1 MTMKKLRNEE
11 LNRLSVDEFRRSE
24 KNPVVLIL
32 DNIRSLHNIGSI
44 FRTGDAFRVAHI
56 YLCGITASPPHRE
69 IHKTALGSTETV
81 DWTYFDKTLEA
92 VELAKKDGYSIIAL
106 EQVDESIYLND
117 FQPDE
122 IKKIALVL
130 GNEIKG
136 VSEDVIP
143 FLDYC
148 LEIPQFGHKHSFNVS
163 VSCGIALWDLMQK
176 MELLQL

>member
-1 MTMKKLRNEE
+1 MKKLRNEE
-11 LNRLSVDEFRRSE
+11 LNRLTIDEFRQAE
-24 KNPVVLIL
+24 KKPVIIIL

-56 YLCGITASPPHRE
+56 YLCGITACPPHRE

-81 DWTYFDKTLEA
+81 DWTYFEKTTEA
-92 VELAKKDGYSIIAL
+92 IELARKEGYSVIAL
-106 EQVDESIYLND
+106 EQTDESIYLNEY
-117 FQPDE
+117 QPVDL
-122 IKKIALVL
+122 KKLALVL

-143 FLDYC
+143 LVDGC

-163 VSCGIALWDLMQK
+163 VSSGIALWDLLQK
-176 MELLQL
+176 MKLL